1 MNEKKNRTISKE
13 ALRIASTIFNTG
25 KDAITLLS
33 DNLEIIKA
41 NNQFYKLC
49 GSKKL
54 PSRKITDFLLPAQYQ
69 TFLSEWMQQNP
80 QAQPIPSFECEF
92 QNHSHE
98 KHYVEIHTRIVS
110 LKKYRLIVC
119 EIHNKTTAKNIPQL
133 LAKTAAHIENRER
146 QKLANDLHDNVGPLL
161 SSMNMYLSILAHKNE
176 LQAQN
181 HILDDLKK
189 ILKDTIATVREIS
202 NNLSPYLLTN
212 HGLTDALDYF
222 IHTKQRLIKFE
233 FRNEIGL
240 TRFDDLIENMIY
252 QIVIESFNNSLKHSG
267 ASTIGLDM
275 HLENNTLF
283 LKYRDNGCGFNFDER
298 MKDPSK
304 CMGLLSI
311 INRIRVIDG
320 QYCFDTAVGK
330 GFTLEIE
337 CPIKSQEEK

>member
-1 MNEKKNRTISKE
+1 MNEKKNRTVSNE
-13 ALRIASTIFNTG
+13 ALRIASTIFNNS
-25 KDAITLLS
+25 KDAIALLS
-33 DNLEIIKA
+33 DNLEIIKV
-41 NNQFYKLC
+41 NNQFYKLY

-54 PSRKITDFLLPAQYQ
+54 PSQKITDFLRPAQYQ
-69 TFLSEWMQQNP
+69 TFLSEWIQQNP
-80 QAQPIPSFECEF
+80 QARPIPIFDCEF
-92 QNHSHE
+92 QNHSFE
-98 KHYVEIHTRIVS
+98 KHQVEIHTRIVTPQNNS
-110 LKKYRLIVC
+110 LIIC
-119 EIHNKTTAKNIPQL
+119 EIHNKTTDKDIPRL
-133 LAKTAAHIENRER
+133 LAKTAANIENRER

-176 LQAQN
+176 LQSQN
-181 HILDDLKK
+181 QILDDLKK

-233 FRNEIGL
+233 FRNEIGS

-275 HLENNTLF
+275 YLEHNTLF
-283 LKYRDNGCGFNFDER
+283 LKYSDNGCGFDFDEQ

-320 QYCFDTAVGK
+320 NYCFDTAVGK

-337 CPIKSQEEK
+337 CPIISQEEK